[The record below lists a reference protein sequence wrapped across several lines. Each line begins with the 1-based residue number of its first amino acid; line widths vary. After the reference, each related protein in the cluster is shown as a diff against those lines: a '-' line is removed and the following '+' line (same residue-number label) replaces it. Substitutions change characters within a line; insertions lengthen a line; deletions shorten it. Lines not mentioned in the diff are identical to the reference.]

1 VSTQPQ
7 ADTPRYPP
15 YLRLPDPDRVL
26 SPMTGWTRAHWE
38 TLADHLLESAAR
50 YATPDFAQ
58 FRLPGR
64 LSRSGLVSDGIEGF
78 ARTFLLAAFRIAGA
92 GPAGSGRTPVPSEST
107 AVSRLAARY
116 AEGIAAGTRR
126 GSPSAWPE
134 ITDCSQQMVEAA
146 AIAIALHET
155 RPWIWDKL
163 DRRSQDDVRAW
174 LGSFVGKRPHP
185 NNWLLFQVVTE
196 QFLAEVGGDYDQTEI
211 ERGLE
216 AIEAWYL
223 GDGWYTDGAGQ
234 NFDYYIGWAMHL
246 YPLMWSR
253 IAGESDG
260 GRAQVY
266 RKRLREFLG
275 QYQYFFGADGAPVHQ
290 GRSLTYRYA
299 CAAPL
304 WLGEL
309 FGATPLQ
316 PGQTRRLASGVVR
329 HFTERGVPD
338 QDGLLSLGWYAPF
351 LPVTQT
357 YSGPGSPYWAS
368 KAFVGLLLPPEH
380 PAWTDTERPALTD
393 IADQAIAMPAPGFLL
408 HSTRQD
414 GIVRLLNHG
423 SDHNTPRPAPPE
435 TDRATDDPHYARL
448 AYSSCT
454 APGTSD
460 PAWRANL
467 DNHVAVIAADGTPSR
482 RIRIDR
488 IAVDGRQAS
497 SRYVAALPGSL
508 SAGSV
513 SVSIET
519 AVLVRGPWEIRAHLV
534 RAPTGLTVR
543 DGGYEI
549 ADAVPLT
556 TAVGGSASPWA
567 SAVRPGGLAT
577 VVVGLHGWAEAG
589 VSEHVQATAFGPR
602 SAAPYL
608 LSGPRQDTESVHVSL
623 VVLTGDAVD
632 PEALAAALTAEVV
645 AAQPHGWRVHIGM
658 PGDSAEL
665 TLAGHE

>member
-1 VSTQPQ
+1 MSSRPR

-38 TLADHLLESAAR
+38 SLADHLLESAAR

-92 GPAGSGRTPVPSEST
+92 AATGPGGAVPSENT
-107 AVSRLAARY
+107 AVSRLTARY

-155 RPWIWDKL
+155 RPWIWDEL
-163 DRRSQDDVRAW
+163 DRRTQDDVRAW
-174 LGSFVGKRPHP
+174 LGSFTGRRPHQ

-196 QFLAEVGGDYDQTEI
+196 QFLAEAGGRYDQNEI
-211 ERGLE
+211 DRGLE

-253 IAGESDG
+253 IAGDGDG

-266 RKRLREFLG
+266 RERLREFLG

-316 PGQTRRLASGVVR
+316 PGQTRRIASGVVR

-351 LPVTQT
+351 LPATQT

-368 KAFVGLLLPPEH
+368 KAFAGLLLPPEH
-380 PAWTDTERPALTD
+380 PAWTETERPAPTD
-393 IADQAIAMPAPGFLL
+393 MADQTIAMPAPGFLL
-408 HSTRQD
+408 HSTRND

-423 SDHNTPRPAPPE
+423 SDHNTPRPARPE
-435 TDRATDDPHYARL
+435 TDRATDDPHYAKL

-460 PAWRANL
+460 PAWRANV
-467 DNHVAVIAADGTPSR
+467 DNQIAVLAADGTPSR

-488 IAVDGRQAS
+488 IAVAAQQAS
-497 SRYVAALPGSL
+497 SRHTAVL
-508 SAGSV
+508 SDGASGT
-513 SVSIET
+513 IET

-534 RAPTGLTVR
+534 RAPASLTVR
-543 DGGYEI
+543 DGGYAI
-549 ADAVPLT
+549 AAAVPPA
-556 TAVGGSASPWA
+556 TAIISGASPWA
-567 SAVRPGGLAT
+567 SAIRPGGLAS
-577 VVVGLHGWAEAG
+577 VVVGLYGWAEAG
-589 VSEHVQATAFGPR
+589 VSAELQATAFGPH
-602 SAAPYL
+602 SAVPYL
-608 LSGPRQDTESVHVSL
+608 LSGPRQQAESVHVSL
-623 VVLTGDAVD
+623 VVLTGDAID
-632 PEALAAALTAEVV
+632 PGALAAALTAEVV
-645 AAQPHGWRVHIGM
+645 AAQPHGWRVLIRM
-658 PGDSAEL
+658 PAGSAEL
-665 TLAGHE
+665 TLAGG